1 MPRTGLDESKTRLL
15 CLQSASD
22 VEDALSLPKAMLRA
36 HPNMTI
42 TNKMLD
48 AHLYI
53 FSRWVLDLLEGDT
66 YVYILIFEHMKMNLH
81 ECVVCMGVC
90 VCTHL
95 CICTNALIR
104 VHSCLDTSE
113 CCEWVSMRVLEWCVC
128 DVQRPC

>member
-53 FSRWVLDLLEGDT
+53 FSRWVLDLLEGNT
-66 YVYILIFEHMKMNLH
+66 YVYTS
-81 ECVVCMGVC
+81 VC
-90 VCTHL
+90 VCVLTCVWCLRVCVYTH
-95 CICTNALIR
+95 
-104 VHSCLDTSE
+104 VHMYQCLDTHTLMS
-113 CCEWVSMRVLEWCVC
+113 
-128 DVQRPC
+128 

>member
-53 FSRWVLDLLEGDT
+53 FSRWVLDLLEGNT
-66 YVYILIFEHMKMNLH
+66 YVYTS
-81 ECVVCMGVC
+81 VC
-90 VCTHL
+90 VCVLTCVWCLRVCVYTH
-95 CICTNALIR
+95 
-104 VHSCLDTSE
+104 VYMYQCLDTHTLMS
-113 CCEWVSMRVLEWCVC
+113 
-128 DVQRPC
+128 